1 MAEISSVAHFTLL
14 EPLGA
19 GGMGEVYLARD
30 EHLDR
35 DVAVKLLSPDAA
47 SDPLATERFRR
58 EARAASAIN
67 HPNIVTVYDVGEA
80 EGTWYIAMELV
91 QGQTLARAR
100 GTPWPIARAGDVLA
114 QCATALAVAHDAG
127 IVHRD
132 IKPENVMVRGDG
144 YVKLLD
150 FGLARLMPAERTES
164 SRLTEPGKVLGTM
177 EYLSPE
183 QASGEL
189 VGAASDV
196 FSLGIV
202 TYELLSGRHP
212 FHAPTQIATLGAI
225 LTRDVTPIAALRPEV
240 PPVLQDLVGRMLDK
254 TPERRPRASDVVA
267 VLRDAGLESAGPRIA
282 AVASGDAGPAGA
294 GTGAVV
300 PPALSGHGSIARRS
314 GVVVG
319 RTGDVAAIQ
328 AAYSD
333 VVNGQGLLLCVAG
346 EAGIGKTTLIESAL
360 GELRAGDAPPQVA
373 IGRCSERLA
382 GTEAYLPVLDALES
396 TLEHDATGAVAA
408 LVSEVAPTWGGLL
421 GRGDDAVEDRTALA
435 SQERLKREMA
445 ALLQRASQR
454 APVVLFFD
462 DLHWADA
469 STVDLIAYLG
479 VRLDRMRVLLLV
491 TYRDAEL
498 RAARHPFLQVQ
509 QLLQS
514 RGQARELG
522 VALLSEP
529 DVAEYVNRTYPGNE
543 FPPAFARAV
552 HARSEG
558 SPLFVADVLR
568 WLGTQGVIAERAGRW
583 SLVRPVP
590 DVDHDLPSS
599 VRSMIERK
607 VALVGEADRRLL
619 GAAAVQGAEFDSAT
633 VAAVLG
639 TDAADVEEQLIVLDK
654 VYAFVRR
661 IEDAQFPDRTPTVRY
676 RFAHA
681 LYQNVLAAELAPSR
695 RASWSRAAADFLE
708 ARHGPRAP
716 EIAGMLAAL
725 REAARQPE
733 RAAAWYA
740 MAAQRAM
747 AVFAYAEAEM
757 LAARGLAQGEL
768 IEDAARHVAIELPLR
783 LALGATSL
791 VRRGF
796 AAPETANN
804 MAHARALCDAI
815 GETPSLM
822 PALWVLVLY
831 NIAHGQMDDA
841 ATICTQ
847 MLQIGRASGD
857 PVLEVCG
864 HLVHVGLNTH
874 RGTLADALSHHA
886 EAAAMTDAAVVAAL
900 RARFQPDPTITTE
913 GEYVRLLWLTGRF
926 DEAWAALEAAER
938 HVTGTGD
945 PQGRAFIALF
955 ASELA
960 LMSGDAER
968 AERFAADGLALCEE
982 HGIASERLWLG
993 AYLGMARAARGD
1005 ADSGIG
1011 LMRASLGAFYAI
1023 ECFVSVPF
1031 FQAHLAA
1038 AELAAGHVPEA
1049 QQAVDAGLRLAE
1061 RTGEHTWD
1069 AELWRVQAAILDR
1082 PPDARADGLTAR
1094 DARQRARHAA
1104 EVSGAAALAARI
1116 AADGSKT
1123 TG

>member
-1 MAEISSVAHFTLL
+1 VAALSSVAHFTLL

-19 GGMGEVYLARD
+19 GGMGEVYRARD
-30 EHLDR
+30 EHLSR

-47 SDPLATERFRR
+47 SDPHAIERFRR
-58 EARAASAIN
+58 EARAASAIS
-67 HPNIVTVYDVGEA
+67 HPNIVTVFDVGESG
-80 EGTWYIAMELV
+80 GTWYIVMELI
-91 QGQTLARAR
+91 QGDTLAVHR
-100 GTPWPIARAGDVLA
+100 GTPWSLPQATDVLV
-114 QCATALAVAHDAG
+114 QCATALSVAHDAG

-132 IKPENVMVRGDG
+132 IKPENVMVRADG

-150 FGLARLMPAERTES
+150 FGLARLMPAERPET

-202 TYELLSGRHP
+202 AYELLSGRHP
-212 FHAPTQIATLGAI
+212 FHAATQIATLGAI
-225 LTRDVTPIAALRPEV
+225 LTRDAAPLGTLRADVPPTLQALVGAMLDKAPEGRPRAAEVVAALRQAWVEPGPYRVGAAV
-240 PPVLQDLVGRMLDK
+240 PPGG
-254 TPERRPRASDVVA
+254 S
-267 VLRDAGLESAGPRIA
+267 
-282 AVASGDAGPAGA
+282 GPAA
-294 GTGAVV
+294 TGRV
-300 PPALSGHGSIARRS
+300 ARKS

-319 RTGDVAAIQ
+319 RAGDVAAIQ
-328 AAYSD
+328 TSYAE

-346 EAGIGKTTLIESAL
+346 EAGIGKTTLVESAL
-360 GELRAGDAPPQVA
+360 AELRHGDVRPQVA

-396 TLEHDATGAVAA
+396 TIERDTTGTVAA
-408 LVSEVAPTWGGLL
+408 LVAEVAPTWAGLL
-421 GRGDDAVEDRTALA
+421 GRGGVATEDRTALA

-445 ALLQRASQR
+445 ALLERSSRR

-479 VRLDRMRVLLLV
+479 VRLDRMRVMLLV

-498 RAARHPFLQVQ
+498 RATKHPFLQVQ
-509 QLLQS
+509 QLLAS

-522 VALLSEP
+522 VSLFSEAE
-529 DVAEYVNRTYPGNE
+529 VADYVDHTYPGHA
-543 FPPAFARAV
+543 FPPDFARALHV
-552 HARSEG
+552 RSEG

-568 WLGTQGVIAERAGRW
+568 WLGTQGVIAERNGRW

-590 DVDHDLPSS
+590 EVDHELPGS

-607 VALVGEADRRLL
+607 IALVDEADRRLL

-633 VAAVLG
+633 VAAALKADV
-639 TDAADVEEQLIVLDK
+639 ADVEDQLIVLDK

-661 IEDAQFPDRTPTVRY
+661 IEDTSFPDRSPTVRY
-676 RFAHA
+676 RFVHA
-681 LYQNVLAAELAPSR
+681 LYQNVLAAGLAPSR
-695 RASWSRAAADFLE
+695 RAAWSRTAADFLE
-708 ARHGPRAP
+708 ARHGARAP
-716 EIAGMLAAL
+716 EIAGTLAAL
-725 REAARQPE
+725 REVARQPD
-733 RAAAWYA
+733 RAAGWYA
-740 MAAQRAM
+740 VAAQRAM
-747 AVFAYAEAEM
+747 AVFAYAEAET
-757 LAARGLAQGEL
+757 LATRGLAQGEL
-768 IEDAARHVAIELPLR
+768 IEDPAAHVAIELPLR

-831 NIAHGQMDDA
+831 NIAHGQLDDA
-841 ATICTQ
+841 STLCAQT
-847 MLQIGRASGD
+847 LQIGLASGD
-857 PVLEVCG
+857 PVLAVCG

-874 RGTLADALSHHA
+874 RGALADGLAHQA
-886 EAAAMTDAAVVAAL
+886 EAAAITTPEVVAAL
-900 RARFQPDPTITTE
+900 RARFQPDPTITAQ

-926 DEAWAALEAAER
+926 GEARTALAVAER

-955 ASELA
+955 AAEFA
-960 LMSGDAER
+960 VMSGEFER
-968 AERFAADGLALCEE
+968 AERIATDGLALCEE
-982 HGIASERLWLG
+982 HGIASERLWLT
-993 AYLGMARAARGD
+993 AYLGMAKAARGD
-1005 ADSGIG
+1005 TPLAIR
-1011 LMRASLGAFYAI
+1011 LMRASLEVFHAI
-1023 ECFVSVPF
+1023 ECYVSVPF
-1031 FQAHLAA
+1031 FQAQLAA
-1038 AELAAGHVPEA
+1038 AELAAGNTGAA
-1049 QQAVDAGLRLAE
+1049 QQAVDVGFGLAE

-1069 AELWRVQAAILDR
+1069 AELWRVQAAILEQAPAAR
-1082 PPDARADGLTAR
+1082 PDGLTVSQAR
-1094 DARQRARHAA
+1094 ARARQAA
-1104 EVSGAAALAARI
+1104 EASGAVALAARV
-1116 AADGSKT
+1116 AADESKT
-1123 TG
+1123 AG

>member
-1 MAEISSVAHFTLL
+1 MAELSSVAHFTLL

-19 GGMGEVYLARD
+19 GGMGEVYRAHD

-35 DVAVKLLSPDAA
+35 DVAVKLLSPGAA

-67 HPNIVTVYDVGEA
+67 HPNIVTVYDVGDA
-80 EGTWYIAMELV
+80 GGTWYIAMELV
-91 QGQTLARAR
+91 QGETLAGAR
-100 GTPWPIARAGDVLA
+100 GTPWPIDRAADVLV
-114 QCATALAVAHDAG
+114 QCATALSVAHDAG

-150 FGLARLMPAERTES
+150 FGLARLMPAERAEA

-189 VGAASDV
+189 VGAASDI

-202 TYELLSGRHP
+202 AYELLSGRHP
-212 FHAPTQIATLGAI
+212 FHAATQIATLGAI
-225 LTRDVTPIAALRPEV
+225 LTRDATPIAALRAEV
-240 PPVLQDLVGRMLDK
+240 PPVLQQLVGGMLDK

-267 VLRDAGLESAGPRIA
+267 ALRGAGLEPGAPRPGA
-282 AVASGDAGPAGA
+282 PGEPDRAGA
-294 GTGAVV
+294 GTGAAVR
-300 PPALSGHGSIARRS
+300 AGLGGHGSIARRS
-314 GVVVG
+314 GIVVG

-328 AAYSD
+328 AAYAD

-346 EAGIGKTTLIESAL
+346 EAGIGKTSLIESAL
-360 GELRAGDAPPQVA
+360 AELRAGDAPPQVA

-396 TLEHDATGAVAA
+396 TLEHDATGAGRA
-408 LVSEVAPTWGGLL
+408 LVAKAAPTWAALL
-421 GRGDDAVEDRTALA
+421 GRSDAAAEDRTALA

-445 ALLQRASQR
+445 MLLERASER

-498 RAARHPFLQVQ
+498 RASRHPFLQVQ

-522 VALLSEP
+522 VALLSQR
-529 DVAEYVNRTYPGNE
+529 DVADYVNRTYPGND
-543 FPPAFARAV
+543 FPHAFAHAV

-568 WLGTQGVIAERAGRW
+568 WLGTRGVIAERGGRW
-583 SLVRPVP
+583 TLVRPVP

-607 VALVGEADRRLL
+607 IALVGDADRRLL
-619 GAAAVQGAEFDSAT
+619 GTAAVQGAEFDSAT
-633 VAAVLG
+633 VAAQLKLDV
-639 TDAADVEEQLIVLDK
+639 AEVEEQLIVLDK
-654 VYAFVRR
+654 AYAFVRR
-661 IEDAQFPDRTPTVRY
+661 MEDATFPDRTPTVRY
-676 RFAHA
+676 RFVHV
-681 LYQNVLAAELAPSR
+681 LYQNVLVAELAPSR
-695 RASWSRAAADFLE
+695 RASWSRAAGDFLE
-708 ARHGPRAP
+708 ERHGARAP
-716 EIAGMLAAL
+716 EIAGTLAAL

-740 MAAQRAM
+740 VAAQRAM
-747 AVFAYAEAEM
+747 AVFAYAEAEI
-757 LAARGLAQGEL
+757 LAARGLAQDEL
-768 IEDAARHVAIELPLR
+768 VEDPAQHVAIELPLR

-791 VRRGF
+791 VLRGF

-815 GETPSLM
+815 GETPALM

-831 NIAHGQMDDA
+831 NIAHGQLDDA
-841 ATICTQ
+841 AVLCTQ

-874 RGTLADALSHHA
+874 RGALADALSHHA
-886 EAAAMTDAAVVAAL
+886 RAAAMTDASIVAAL
-900 RARFQPDPTITTE
+900 RQRFQPDPTITAE
-913 GEYVRLLWLTGRF
+913 GEYVRLLWLTRRF
-926 DEAWAALEAAER
+926 DDAWKALDAAER

-945 PQGRAFIALF
+945 PQGHAFIALF
-955 ASELA
+955 AAELA
-960 LMSGDAER
+960 LMSGQPER
-968 AERFAADGLALCEE
+968 AERFATDGLALCEE
-982 HGIASERLWLG
+982 HGIASERLWLT
-993 AYLGMARAARGD
+993 AYLGMARAALGD
-1005 ADSGIG
+1005 AESGIP
-1011 LMRASLGAFYAI
+1011 LLRASLDAFHAI

-1031 FQAHLAA
+1031 FQSQLAA
-1038 AELAAGHVPEA
+1038 AELAAGRPVEA
-1049 QQAVDAGLRLAE
+1049 ERAVDAGLRLAE

-1082 PPDARADGLTAR
+1082 VPDARMDGLTPREAR
-1094 DARQRARHAA
+1094 ERARQAA
-1104 EVSGAAALAARI
+1104 EGSGAAALAARV
-1116 AADGSKT
+1116 AADGSNT

>member
-1 MAEISSVAHFTLL
+1 
-14 EPLGA
+14 
-19 GGMGEVYLARD
+19 MGEVYLARD

-132 IKPENVMVRGDG
+132 IKPENVMVRDDG

-150 FGLARLMPAERTES
+150 FGLARLMPAERTET

-183 QASGEL
+183 QAAGEP

-202 TYELLSGRHP
+202 AYELLSGRHP
-212 FHAPTQIATLGAI
+212 FHAATQIATLGAI
-225 LTRDVTPIAALRPEV
+225 LTREAAPISTLRADVPSALEALIGGMLNKAPDRRPTAGDVVAALR
-240 PPVLQDLVGRMLDK
+240 QDGL
-254 TPERRPRASDVVA
+254 S
-267 VLRDAGLESAGPRIA
+267 AGGPRIA
-282 AVASGDAGPAGA
+282 ALAAGA
-294 GTGAVV
+294 A
-300 PPALSGHGSIARRS
+300 PPRSTQSAAGVAPLHSIARRS
-314 GVVVG
+314 GIVVG
-319 RTGDVAAIQ
+319 RSGDVAAIQ
-328 AAYSD
+328 AAYAE
-333 VVNGQGLLLCVAG
+333 VVQGHGLLLCVAG

-360 GELRAGDAPPQVA
+360 AELRRGEVHPQIA

-382 GTEAYLPVLDALES
+382 GAEAYLPVLDALES

-408 LVSEVAPTWGGLL
+408 LVASVSPTWGALL
-421 GRGDDAVEDRTALA
+421 GRAAEQGGDGSSLA

-445 ALLQRASQR
+445 ALLERASQR
-454 APVVLFFD
+454 APVVLVLD

-491 TYRDAEL
+491 SYRDAEL
-498 RAARHPFLQVQ
+498 RASRHPFVQVQ
-509 QLLQS
+509 QLLET

-522 VALLSEP
+522 VALLSP
-529 DVAEYVNRTYPGNE
+529 ADVADYVNRTYPGNE
-543 FPPAFARAV
+543 FPADFARAV

-558 SPLFVADVLR
+558 SPLFVSDVLR
-568 WLGTQGVIAERAGRW
+568 WLGTQGVIAERGGRW
-583 SLVRPVP
+583 TLVRAVP

-607 VALVGEADRRLL
+607 IALVGDADRRLL

-633 VAAVLG
+633 VAAALNL
-639 TDAADVEEQLIVLDK
+639 DVAEIEEQLIVLDK

-661 IEDAQFPDRTPTVRY
+661 VEDAVFPDRTPTVRY
-676 RFAHA
+676 RFVHA

-695 RASWSRAAADFLE
+695 RAAWSRTAAEFLE
-708 ARHGPRAP
+708 GRYGGRAP
-716 EIAGMLAAL
+716 EIAGTLAAL
-725 REAARQPE
+725 REAGRQPE
-733 RAAAWYA
+733 RAAAWYVA
-740 MAAQRAM
+740 AAQRAM

-768 IEDAARHVAIELPLR
+768 IEDPAQHVAVELPLR

-791 VRRGF
+791 VLRGF

-831 NIAHGQMDDA
+831 HIAHGQMDDA
-841 ATICTQ
+841 ATLCAQ

-857 PVLEVCG
+857 PVLEACG

-874 RGTLADALSHHA
+874 RGALPDALAHQA
-886 EAAAMTDAAVVAAL
+886 QAAALADAAVVSAL
-900 RARFQPDPTITTE
+900 RARFQPDPTITTA
-913 GEYVRLLWLTGRF
+913 GEHVRLLWLTGRF
-926 DEAWAALEAAER
+926 DDAWSALAAAEQN
-938 HVTGTGD
+938 VTATGD

-955 ASELA
+955 AAELA
-960 LMSGDAER
+960 LMAGDPTR
-968 AERFAADGLALCEE
+968 AERYAADGLALCEE
-982 HGIASERLWLG
+982 HGIASERLWLT
-993 AYLGMARAARGD
+993 AYLGMARSAQGD
-1005 ADSGIG
+1005 AASGIP
-1011 LMRASLGAFYAI
+1011 LLRASLDAFHAI
-1023 ECFVSVPF
+1023 ECFVVVPM
-1031 FQAHLAA
+1031 FQAHLAW
-1038 AELAAGHVPEA
+1038 AELAAGHLAEA
-1049 QQAVDAGLRLAE
+1049 QHAVEAGLALAQ
-1061 RTGEHTWD
+1061 RTGERVWD
-1069 AELWRVQAAILDR
+1069 AELWRAQAAILER
-1082 PPDARADGLTAR
+1082 KPDARRDGLTPREAR
-1094 DARQRARHAA
+1094 DRALQAA
-1104 EVSGAAALAARI
+1104 EASGALALASLVEAD
-1116 AADGSKT
+1116 AANTAG
-1123 TG
+1123 

>member
-1 MAEISSVAHFTLL
+1 MAALSTVAHFTLL

-19 GGMGEVYLARD
+19 GGMGEVYRARD
-30 EHLDR
+30 EHLAR
-35 DVAVKLLSPDAA
+35 DVAVKLLSHDAA
-47 SDPLATERFRR
+47 SDPQAIERFRR
-58 EARAASAIN
+58 EARAASAMS
-67 HPNIVTVYDVGEA
+67 HPNIVTVFDVGETD
-80 EGTWYIAMELV
+80 GTWYIAMELV
-91 QGQTLARAR
+91 HGVTLASGR
-100 GTPWPIARAGDVLA
+100 GTPWPLARATDVLA
-114 QCATALAVAHDAG
+114 QCATALSVAHEAG

-132 IKPENVMVRGDG
+132 IKPENVMVRADG

-150 FGLARLMPAERTES
+150 FGLARLMPAERSEA

-189 VGAASDV
+189 VGAPSDV

-202 TYELLSGRHP
+202 AYELLSGRHP

-225 LTRDVTPIAALRPEV
+225 LTREVTPISAVRADV
-240 PPVLQDLVGRMLDK
+240 PPALQTLIAGMLDK
-254 TPERRPRASDVVA
+254 AAQRRPRAAEVVA
-267 VLRDAGLESAGPRIA
+267 TLRQAGVELGGPRVSATAPDAAGAADAAAPAAQSRA
-282 AVASGDAGPAGA
+282 AVPAGQ
-294 GTGAVV
+294 
-300 PPALSGHGSIARRS
+300 IARRS

-319 RTGDVAAIQ
+319 RSGDVAALQ
-328 AAYSD
+328 AAYAD
-333 VVNGQGLLLCVAG
+333 VVKGQGLLVCVAG

-360 GELRAGDAPPQVA
+360 AELRQSDAPPLVA

-396 TLEHDATGAVAA
+396 SLERDATGAVAA
-408 LVSEVAPTWGGLL
+408 LVADAAPTWAGLL
-421 GRGDDAVEDRTALA
+421 GRAGEATEDRTALA

-445 ALLQRASQR
+445 ALLERSSQR
-454 APVVLFFD
+454 APVVLFLD

-498 RAARHPFLQVQ
+498 RATKHPFVQVQ
-509 QLLQS
+509 QLLET

-522 VALLSEP
+522 VALLSEA
-529 DVAEYVNRTYPGNE
+529 DVADYVNRTYPGHA
-543 FPPAFARAV
+543 FPADFARAV
-552 HARSEG
+552 HTRSEG

-568 WLGTQGVIAERAGRW
+568 WLGTQGVIAERSGRW
-583 SLVRPVP
+583 TLVRPVP
-590 DVDHDLPSS
+590 EVDHELPSS

-607 VALVGEADRRLL
+607 IALVDDADRRLL

-633 VAAVLG
+633 VAAALK
-639 TDAADVEEQLIVLDK
+639 TDAADIEEQLIVLEK

-661 IEDAQFPDRTPTVRY
+661 IEDATFPDRSQAVRY
-676 RFAHA
+676 RFVHA
-681 LYQNVLAAELAPSR
+681 LYQNVLAAGLAPSR
-695 RASWSRAAADFLE
+695 RAAWSRAAADFLE
-708 ARHGPRAP
+708 ARHGSRAP
-716 EIAGMLAAL
+716 EIAGTLAAL
-725 REAARQPE
+725 REAARQPD
-733 RAAAWYA
+733 RAASWYGL
-740 MAAQRAM
+740 AAQRAM

-757 LAARGLAQGEL
+757 LATRGLAQGEL
-768 IEDAARHVAIELPLR
+768 IEDAAAHVAVELPLR

-831 NIAHGQMDDA
+831 NIAHGQLGDA
-841 ATICTQ
+841 ATLCAQ

-874 RGTLADALSHHA
+874 RGALA
-886 EAAAMTDAAVVAAL
+886 EALAHQASAAAITDPAVMAAL
-900 RARFQPDPTITTE
+900 GARFRPDPTITAQA
-913 GEYVRLLWLTGRF
+913 EYVRLLWLTGRF
-926 DEAWAALEAAER
+926 EEARTALAVAER
-938 HVTGTGD
+938 HVAGTGD

-960 LMSGDAER
+960 LMSGDFQR
-968 AERFAADGLALCEE
+968 AERIAADGIALCEE
-982 HGIASERLWLG
+982 HGIASERLWLT
-993 AYLGMARAARGD
+993 AYLGMAKAARGD
-1005 ADSGIG
+1005 VAGGIP
-1011 LMRASLGAFYAI
+1011 LMHASLDVFHAI
-1023 ECFVSVPF
+1023 ECFVTVPF

-1038 AELAAGHVPEA
+1038 AELAAGHAAEA
-1049 QQAVDAGLRLAE
+1049 QQAVQVGLQLAE

-1069 AELWRVQAAILDR
+1069 AELWRVQAAILTR
-1082 PPDARADGLTAR
+1082 ARSVRSDDLTAAQAR
-1094 DARQRARHAA
+1094 TRARQAA
-1104 EVSGAAALAARI
+1104 VASGAVALAARVD
-1116 AADGSKT
+1116 ADESNTAG
-1123 TG
+1123 